1 MWRGFTP
8 PKPLANWGKLLDLMQ
23 FVPMFGNFAFM
34 ILAFVVALSVIVAI
48 HEYGHY
54 IVGRW
59 CGIHAEV
66 FSLGFGPVIYSRV
79 DKYGTVWQIAVLP
92 LGGFVKFLGDANA
105 ASVGSEGD
113 VAAADVRRTMA
124 GAPLWARTAT
134 VAAGPVFNFVLAI
147 AIFAGSIMYQGRS
160 ADPLTFGDPRPL
172 PSSFASDLREGDV
185 MIAAEGIPFNDPD
198 RTTSMADLVPVQ
210 ERLDYTVARD
220 GREITVDGPYYFP
233 PAAASVSPR
242 SAADDA
248 DIKVNDVITAING
261 TPVFAFSQVQEI
273 VLAADGAPLNFT
285 VWRDGESLEK
295 TIAPRRMDLP
305 NPEGGF
311 ETRWLIGIT
320 GTIFFNEKTQS
331 VGFFEA
337 VSLGAQ
343 GLWQTTTTS
352 LSAMQHILFG
362 KISTCNLS
370 GPVGIAE
377 TSGSMAEQGAQSF
390 IWFIGALSAAVG
402 LINLF
407 PIPVLDGG
415 HLVFYAYEAVT
426 RRKPSERAVQ
436 VFMFVGLSL
445 ILSLMLFT
453 ILNDTILCP

>member
-1 MWRGFTP
+1 
-8 PKPLANWGKLLDLMQ
+8 
-23 FVPMFGNFAFM
+23 M
-34 ILAFVVALSVIVAI
+34 IAAFVVALSIIVAI

-66 FSLGFGPVIYSRV
+66 FSLGFGPVVFRRT
-79 DKYGTVWQIAVLP
+79 DKHGTVWQVAALP
-92 LGGFVKFLGDANA
+92 LGGFVRFLGDANA
-105 ASVGSEGD
+105 ASVGSDGTVSETD
-113 VAAADVRRTMA
+113 SRRTMT

-160 ADPLTFGDPRPL
+160 ADPLTFGELRPL
-172 PSSFASDLREGDV
+172 PPSFSSELRAGDV
-185 MIAAEGIPFNDPD
+185 MIAVEGVRFDDVEGINQITDQLPL
-198 RTTSMADLVPVQ
+198 T
-210 ERLDYTVARD
+210 ERLSYTVSRD
-220 GREITVDGPYYFP
+220 GDVFDVEGPYYFP
-233 PAAASVSPR
+233 TAVLSVSPR

-248 DIKVNDVITAING
+248 NIKINDVITAIDG
-261 TPVFAFSQVQEI
+261 AAVFAFSQVQDL
-273 VLAADGAPLNFT
+273 VLAADGAPLEFE
-285 VWRDGESLEK
+285 VWRDGKTLQK
-295 TIAPRRMDLP
+295 TIAPRRVDIP
-305 NPEGGF
+305 TAEGGF
-311 ETRWLIGIT
+311 ETRWLIGIS
-320 GTIFFNEKTQS
+320 GTIFFDERT
-331 VGFFEA
+331 VA
-337 VSLGAQ
+337 V
-343 GLWQTTTTS
+343 GLWEATKMGARGLWNTVTTS

-362 KISTCNLS
+362 QISTCNLS

-402 LINLF
+402 LMNLF

-436 VFMFVGLSL
+436 VFMFVGLGL
-445 ILSLMLFT
+445 ILSLMTFT

>member
-1 MWRGFTP
+1 M
-8 PKPLANWGKLLDLMQ
+8 DLMQ

-34 ILAFVVALSVIVAI
+34 IVAFVVALSIIVAI

-59 CGIHAEV
+59 CGIHADV

-79 DKYGTVWQIAVLP
+79 DQRGTKWQVAALP
-92 LGGFVKFLGDANA
+92 LGGYVKFMGDANA
-105 ASVGSEGD
+105 ASVGSDGE
-113 VAAADVRRTMA
+113 VAEVDMRRTML

-134 VAAGPVFNFVLAI
+134 VAAGPIFNFILAI

-160 ADPLTFGDPRPL
+160 ADPLTFGELRPL
-172 PSSFASDLREGDV
+172 PPSFATELREDDV
-185 MIAAEGIPFNDPD
+185 MVAVEGIIFNDPE
-198 RTTSMADLVPVQ
+198 RAESIADLVPVQ
-210 ERLDYTVARD
+210 ERLTYTVLRD
-220 GREITVDGPYYFP
+220 GDQIDVEGPYYFP
-233 PAAASVSPR
+233 ASVLSVSPR

-248 DIKVNDVITAING
+248 DIKINDVITAVDG
-261 TPVFAFSQVQEI
+261 TPIYAFSQVQEI
-273 VLAADGAPLNFT
+273 VLAADGADLQFSI
-285 VWRDGESLEK
+285 WRDGGRLEK
-295 TIAPRRMDLP
+295 TIAPRRVDLP
-305 NPEGGF
+305 TPEGGF

-320 GTIFFNEKTQS
+320 GTIFFNEKTES
-331 VGFFEA
+331 VGVFEA
-337 VSLGAQ
+337 VGLGAE
-343 GLWQTTTTS
+343 GLWNTVTTS

-362 KISTCNLS
+362 QISTCNLS

-415 HLVFYAYEAVT
+415 HLVFYAYEAVS
-426 RRKPSERAVQ
+426 RRKPSDRAVQ

-445 ILSLMLFT
+445 ILSLMMFT

>member
-1 MWRGFTP
+1 
-8 PKPLANWGKLLDLMQ
+8 MQ

-34 ILAFVVALSVIVAI
+34 IVAFVVALSVIVAI

-59 CGIHAEV
+59 CGIHADV
-66 FSLGFGPVIYSRV
+66 FSLGFGPVIFSRT
-79 DKYGTVWQIAVLP
+79 DKHGTEWQIAALP
-92 LGGFVKFLGDANA
+92 LGGFVKFMGDANA
-105 ASVGSEGD
+105 ASVGSDGA
-113 VAAADVRRTMA
+113 VAPQDLRRTML

-134 VAAGPVFNFVLAI
+134 VAAGPVFNFILAI

-160 ADPLTFGDPRPL
+160 AEPLTFGELRPL
-172 PSSFASDLREGDV
+172 PASYATDLRAGDIMLAVEGVRFDD
-185 MIAAEGIPFNDPD
+185 AE
-198 RTTSMADLVPVQ
+198 RTVPISDLVPVQ
-210 ERLDYTVARD
+210 ERLNYTVLRD
-220 GREITVDGPYYFP
+220 GDQITVEGPYYFP
-233 PAAASVSPR
+233 ASVSSVSPR

-248 DIKVNDVITAING
+248 DIKINDVITAVNG
-261 TPVFAFSQVQEI
+261 TQIYAFVQVQEI
-273 VLAADGAPLNFT
+273 VLGADGAELEFEI
-285 VWRDGESLEK
+285 WRDGETLTK
-295 TIAPRRMDLP
+295 TIAPRRVDLP
-305 NPEGGF
+305 LPEGGF

-320 GTIFFNEKTQS
+320 GTIFFDDKR
-331 VGFFEA
+331 VGVGPFEA

-343 GLWQTTTTS
+343 GLWNTLTTS
-352 LSAMQHILFG
+352 LSGLRHI
-362 KISTCNLS
+362 ISGQISACNLS

-415 HLVFYAYEAVT
+415 HLVFYAYEAVA
-426 RRKPSERAVQ
+426 RRKPSDRAVQ

-445 ILSLMLFT
+445 ILAVMMFT

>member
-1 MWRGFTP
+1 MP
-8 PKPLANWGKLLDLMQ
+8 PKPLASWDNTLDLMQ

-34 ILAFVVALSVIVAI
+34 IVAFVVALSVIVAI

-59 CGIHAEV
+59 CGIHADV

-79 DKYGTVWQIAVLP
+79 DKRGTVWQIAALP
-92 LGGFVKFLGDANA
+92 LGGFVKFMGDANA
-105 ASVGSEGD
+105 ASVGSDGAVSE
-113 VAAADVRRTMA
+113 ADKRRTML
-124 GAPLWARTAT
+124 GAPLWARALT
-134 VAAGPVFNFVLAI
+134 VAAGPAFNFVLAI
-147 AIFAGSIMYQGRS
+147 AIFAGSILYQGRS
-160 ADPLTFGDPRPL
+160 ADPLTYGEARPL
-172 PSSFASDLREGDV
+172 PASFASDLRVGDV
-185 MIAAEGIPFNDPD
+185 MVAVEGVLFNDPD
-198 RTTSMADLVPVQ
+198 RTVDLSDLVPLQ
-210 ERLDYTVARD
+210 DRLDYTVVRD
-220 GREITVDGPYYFP
+220 GQEITVDGPYFFP
-233 PAAASVSPR
+233 PAVSSVSPR

-248 DIKVNDVITAING
+248 DIKVNDVITAIDG
-261 TPVFAFSQVQEI
+261 APVFAFAQVQEI
-273 VLAADGAPLNFT
+273 VLAAEGAPLNFT
-285 VWRDGESLEK
+285 IWRDGETLDK
-295 TIAPRRMDLP
+295 TIAPRRVDLP
-305 NPEGGF
+305 DPAGGF
-311 ETRWLIGIT
+311 ETRWLIGIS
-320 GTIFFNEKTQS
+320 GTIFFDEKTES

-337 VSLGAQ
+337 VGLGAQ
-343 GLWQTTTTS
+343 GLWDTTTTS
-352 LSAMQHILFG
+352 LSALQHILFG

-426 RRKPSERAVQ
+426 RRKPSDRAVQ
-436 VFMFVGLSL
+436 VFMYVGLSL
-445 ILSLMLFT
+445 ILSLMMFT

>member
-1 MWRGFTP
+1 
-8 PKPLANWGKLLDLMQ
+8 
-23 FVPMFGNFAFM
+23 MFGNFAFM
-34 ILAFVVALSVIVAI
+34 IVAFVVALSVIVAI

-79 DKYGTVWQIAVLP
+79 DTRGTIWQVALLP
-92 LGGFVKFLGDANA
+92 LGGYVKFLGDANA
-105 ASVGSEGD
+105 ASVGSD
-113 VAAADVRRTMA
+113 DTVSKADMRRTML

-134 VAAGPVFNFVLAI
+134 VAAGPVFNFALAI

-160 ADPLTFGDPRPL
+160 VDPLTFGEMRPL
-172 PSSFASDLREGDV
+172 PPSFATELREGDV
-185 MIAAEGIPFNDPD
+185 MIAVEDVLFDDAERNVDI
-198 RTTSMADLVPVQ
+198 SDLVTVQ
-210 ERLDYTVARD
+210 ERLTYTVLRSGD
-220 GREITVDGPYYFP
+220 EISVEGPYYFP
-233 PAAASVSPR
+233 AAVSSVSPR

-248 DIKVNDVITAING
+248 DIKVNDVITAVDGVPIY
-261 TPVFAFSQVQEI
+261 AFSQVQDV

-285 VWRDGESLEK
+285 IWREGQALDK
-295 TIAPRRMDLP
+295 MIAPRRVDLP
-305 NPEGGF
+305 MPEGGF

-320 GTIFFNEKTQS
+320 GTIFFEEQREFIGPWAATK
-331 VGFFEA
+331 
-337 VSLGAQ
+337 LGAQ
-343 GLWQTTTTS
+343 GLWTTVTTS

-377 TSGSMAEQGAQSF
+377 TSGAMAEQGAQSF
-390 IWFIGALSAAVG
+390 ILLIGALSAAVG

-415 HLVFYAYEAVT
+415 HLVFYAYEAVS
-426 RRKPSERAVQ
+426 RRKPSDRAVQ

-445 ILSLMLFT
+445 ILSLMAFT
-453 ILNDTILCP
+453 ILNDTIFCP

>member
-1 MWRGFTP
+1 MP
-8 PKPLANWGKLLDLMQ
+8 PKPLANWDNTLDLMQ

-34 ILAFVVALSVIVAI
+34 IVAFVVALSVIVAI

-79 DKYGTVWQIAVLP
+79 DKRGTKWQVAALP
-92 LGGFVKFLGDANA
+92 LGGYVKFLGDANA
-105 ASVGSEGD
+105 ASVGSDGT
-113 VAAADVRRTMA
+113 VAAVDARRTML

-147 AIFAGSIMYQGRS
+147 AIFAGSIMYQGQS
-160 ADPLTFGDPRPL
+160 ADPLTFGELRPL
-172 PSSFASDLREGDV
+172 PASFDSELREGDV
-185 MIAAEGIPFNDPD
+185 MIAVEGVLFNDPE
-198 RTTSMADLVPVQ
+198 RTVEISDLVPLQ
-210 ERLDYTVARD
+210 ERLDYTVLRD
-220 GREITVDGPYYFP
+220 GDEIIVDGPYYFP
-233 PAAASVSPR
+233 TAVSSVSPR

-261 TPVFAFSQVQEI
+261 AAVFAFAQVQDI
-273 VLAADGAPLNFT
+273 VLEANGAPLEFEI
-285 VWRDGESLEK
+285 WRDGETLTK
-295 TIAPRRMDLP
+295 TIAPRRVDLP
-305 NPEGGF
+305 NPDGGF

-320 GTIFFNEKTQS
+320 GTIFFEEKTVA
-331 VGFFEA
+331 VGPFEA
-337 VSLGAQ
+337 ISLGAQ
-343 GLWQTTTTS
+343 GLWSTVTTS

-362 KISTCNLS
+362 QISTCNLS

-445 ILSLMLFT
+445 ILGLMTFT

>member
-1 MWRGFTP
+1 
-8 PKPLANWGKLLDLMQ
+8 MQ

-34 ILAFVVALSVIVAI
+34 IAAFVVALSVIVAI

-59 CGIHAEV
+59 CGIHADV
-66 FSLGFGPVIYSRV
+66 FSLGFGPVVYSRV
-79 DKYGTVWQIAVLP
+79 DKRGTKWQVAALP
-92 LGGFVKFLGDANA
+92 LGGYVKFMGDANA
-105 ASVGSEGD
+105 ASVGSEGE
-113 VAAADVRRTMA
+113 VAEVDLRKTML

-160 ADPLTFGDPRPL
+160 AEPLTFGELRPL
-172 PSSFASDLREGDV
+172 PASFSSDLRAGDV
-185 MIAAEGIPFNDPD
+185 MVAVEGVLFNDPD
-198 RTTSMADLVPVQ
+198 RTEAVTELVPVKD
-210 ERLDYTVARD
+210 RLDYSILRD
-220 GREITVDGPYYFP
+220 GDELTINGPYYFP
-233 PAAASVSPR
+233 TSVASVSPR

-248 DIKVNDVITAING
+248 DIKINDVITAING
-261 TPVFAFSQVQEI
+261 EPVFAFVQLQET
-273 VLAADGAPLNFT
+273 VLAADGAPLDFT
-285 VWRDGESLEK
+285 LWRDGETIEK
-295 TIAPRRMDLP
+295 TIAPRRVDLP
-305 NPEGGF
+305 LPEGGF

-320 GTIFFNEKTQS
+320 GTIFFEEKTEA
-331 VGFFEA
+331 VGVFEA

-343 GLWQTTTTS
+343 GLWTTVTTS
-352 LSAMQHILFG
+352 LSAMKHILVG
-362 KISTCNLS
+362 QISTCNLS

-402 LINLF
+402 LMNLF

-426 RRKPSERAVQ
+426 RRKPSDRAIQ
-436 VFMFVGLSL
+436 VFMFMGLSL
-445 ILSLMLFT
+445 ILSLMTFT
-453 ILNDTILCP
+453 ILNDAILCP

>member
-1 MWRGFTP
+1 M
-8 PKPLANWGKLLDLMQ
+8 DLMQ

-34 ILAFVVALSVIVAI
+34 IVAFVVALSVIVAI

-59 CGIHAEV
+59 CGIHADV

-79 DKYGTVWQIAVLP
+79 DKRGTKWQVAALP
-92 LGGFVKFLGDANA
+92 LGGYVKFLGDANA
-105 ASVGSEGD
+105 ASVGADGT
-113 VAAADVRRTMA
+113 VAEVDMRRTML

-134 VAAGPVFNFVLAI
+134 VAAGPIFNFVLAI
-147 AIFAGSIMYQGRS
+147 TIFAGSIMYQGRS
-160 ADPLTFGDPRPL
+160 AEPLTFGEMRPL
-172 PSSFASDLREGDV
+172 PASFASDLRQGDV
-185 MIAAEGIPFNDPD
+185 MVAVEGVLFNDPD
-198 RTTSMADLVPVQ
+198 REGAMSDFVPVQ
-210 ERLDYTVARD
+210 ERLDYTVLRD
-220 GREITVDGPYYFP
+220 GQELTVDGPYYFP
-233 PAAASVSPR
+233 AAVASVSPR

-248 DIKVNDVITAING
+248 DIKVNDVITGVNG
-261 TPVFAFSQVQEI
+261 MPIYAFTQLQEV
-273 VLAADGAPLNFT
+273 VLNADGAPLTFE
-285 VWRDGESLEK
+285 VWRDGETLTK
-295 TIAPRRMDLP
+295 TIAPRRVDLP
-305 NPEGGF
+305 KPEGGF

-320 GTIFFNEKTQS
+320 GTIFFDEETVG
-331 VGFFEA
+331 VGFTEA
-337 VSLGAQ
+337 VQLGAE
-343 GLWQTTTTS
+343 GLWDTVTTS
-352 LSAMQHILFG
+352 LSAMHHILFG

-426 RRKPSERAVQ
+426 RRKPSDRAVQ

-445 ILSLMLFT
+445 ILSLMMFT

>member
-1 MWRGFTP
+1 M
-8 PKPLANWGKLLDLMQ
+8 DLMQ

-34 ILAFVVALSVIVAI
+34 IAAFVVALSIIVAI

-66 FSLGFGPVIYSRV
+66 FSLGFGPVIFRRT
-79 DKYGTVWQIAVLP
+79 DKRGTVWQIAALP
-92 LGGFVKFLGDANA
+92 LGGFVRFMGDANA
-105 ASVGSEGD
+105 ASVGSDGTVSD
-113 VAAADVRRTMA
+113 ADLRRTMM

-160 ADPLTFGDPRPL
+160 ADPLTFGEMRPL
-172 PSSFASDLREGDV
+172 PPSFSSDLRAGDV
-185 MIAAEGIPFNDPD
+185 MIAVEGVRFDEVEGTVSITDQLP
-198 RTTSMADLVPVQ
+198 LI
-210 ERLDYTVARD
+210 ERMSYTVSRD
-220 GREITVDGPYYFP
+220 GDIIDVEGPYYFP
-233 PAAASVSPR
+233 TAVLSVSPR

-248 DIKVNDVITAING
+248 DIKINDVITAIDG
-261 TPVFAFSQVQEI
+261 APVFAFSQVQEL
-273 VLAADGAPLNFT
+273 VLAADGAPLEFE
-285 VWRDGESLEK
+285 VWRDGETLQK
-295 TIAPRRMDLP
+295 TIAPRRVDMP
-305 NPEGGF
+305 MAEGGF
-311 ETRWLIGIT
+311 ETRWLIGIS
-320 GTIFFNEKTQS
+320 GTIFFNERT
-331 VGFFEA
+331 VA
-337 VSLGAQ
+337 VSPWEATQMGAR
-343 GLWQTTTTS
+343 GLWNTVTTS

-362 KISTCNLS
+362 QISTCNLS

-426 RRKPSERAVQ
+426 RRKPNERAVQ
-436 VFMFVGLSL
+436 VFMFVGLGL
-445 ILSLMLFT
+445 ILSLMTFT